1 MKTLKRLGF
10 NISYL
15 ALLTRERVKPLS
27 RWEGRFSRRQ
37 VKALRHLGLK
47 TDTVDRPLLN
57 GGTTSELI
65 FSPSSRY
72 LDLYRRKYHRRPI
85 TKDRR
90 TVTDEG
96 FLFGYPHC
104 CVVNFA
110 ENGYA
115 DNEFTGRGQ
124 EILFH
129 WACPECRAT
138 PQLLPYYRRIHDHC
152 RQMLPA
158 GRPAGARLLRAS
170 LPVASLALL
179 FALTPGRARADN
191 THWLPLSEGDGDG
204 DYLTYA
210 EEILLGTQC
219 AVPIGDPSGPQE
231 AVRFAGLIQAL
242 PGTPS
247 QTSCYADS
255 ALAFGIETCHVC
267 SGAINMGYVTVHN
280 PLRDLSI
287 DIPFIALHY
296 MKHGSFSYDGSVHSG
311 RVDVGLLKQVLS
323 PLDSDHHGVPTDGD
337 SDGDGLR
344 DEYEPRFDSLIGEVD
359 SNDNGLD
366 DGAEAAEGLVAKLA
380 KAPVV
385 GWGQKIPRDMPYV
398 QYLEMDGVET
408 CDLCGMAINMGSVRI
423 VNPSSRIEMTFPIV
437 GLHYL
442 AHGRFAYRAG
452 PISGEV
458 DAARLKSLFSNF
470 RRRHHDDHIDDD
482 LATALT
488 NHPNPFNE
496 STEIRFHLGGAGST
510 TIKIYNINGQL
521 VRVLLSEP
529 LEAGDHR
536 LNWNGQDEGSQAV
549 ASGIYFC
556 RLEHGGEVLTTKM
569 MLVK

>member
-1 MKTLKRLGF
+1 MRTFRKLGF
-10 NISYL
+10 DISYL
-15 ALLTRERVKPLS
+15 ALLTRERIKPLS

-37 VKALRHLGLK
+37 IKALRALGLK
-47 TDTVDRPLLN
+47 TETVERTLLSGHTRP
-57 GGTTSELI
+57 ELI
-65 FSPSSRY
+65 FSASSRY
-72 LDLYRRKYHRRPI
+72 LNLYRRKYHRRRI

-90 TVTDEG
+90 TVRTEG
-96 FLFGYPHC
+96 FLFGYPAC
-104 CVVNFA
+104 CVDSFA
-110 ENGYA
+110 ESGYA
-115 DNEFTGRGQ
+115 RNEFQGRGQ

-129 WACPECRAT
+129 WACSGCRAT
-138 PQLLPYYRRIHDHC
+138 PELLPYYRRIHDHC
-152 RQMLPA
+152 REMLPA
-158 GRPAGARLLRAS
+158 RRPAAGHLLRAS
-170 LPVASLALL
+170 LPAASLALL
-179 FALTPGRARADN
+179 FALIPGRAGAYDA
-191 THWLPLSEGDGDG
+191 HWLPLAEGDGDG
-204 DYLTYA
+204 DYLTYS

-231 AVRFAGLIQAL
+231 AVRFAGLIKAL
-242 PGTPS
+242 PGIPS

-255 ALAFGIETCHVC
+255 ALVYGIETCHIC
-267 SGAINMGYVTVHN
+267 SENINMGFVTVHN

-296 MKHGSFSYDGSVHSG
+296 MEHGSFSYDGSIHSG
-311 RVDVGLLKQVLS
+311 RIDVGLLKQVLS
-323 PLDSDHHGVPTDGD
+323 PMDSDHHSVVTAGD
-337 SDGDGLR
+337 TDGDGLR
-344 DEYEPRFDSLIGEVD
+344 DDYEPLFDSLVGEKD

-423 VNPSSRIEMTFPIV
+423 VNPSSRMEMTFPIV

-442 AHGRFAYRAG
+442 AHGRFTYRAG
-452 PISGEV
+452 PIAGEV
-458 DAARLKSLFSNF
+458 DARRLRGLFSGL
-470 RRRHHDDHIDDD
+470 RRRHHDDHIGDDI
-482 LATALT
+482 ATALA

-510 TIKIYNINGQL
+510 TIQIYNINGQL
-521 VRVLLSEP
+521 VRVLLNEP

-536 LNWNGQDEGSQAV
+536 LSWNGQDEGNQAV